1 MFGRQSARASEAP
14 LFVLATRLFVHYKFK
29 TRQTFDPSAMLVD
42 DTYAREVLSQVRA
55 VSDTRL
61 REMAD
66 RFELARFGRLSVA
79 PVAAPGRHAP
89 LLDLSLDTP
98 G

>member
-1 MFGRQSARASEAP
+1 MFGRSAHASEAP

-42 DTYAREVLSQVRA
+42 DAYAREVLSQVRTVGDA
-55 VSDTRL
+55 RL
-61 REMAD
+61 RDMAD
-66 RFELARFGRLSVA
+66 RFELARFGRLAAA
-79 PVAAPGRHAP
+79 PPVAPGRHEP